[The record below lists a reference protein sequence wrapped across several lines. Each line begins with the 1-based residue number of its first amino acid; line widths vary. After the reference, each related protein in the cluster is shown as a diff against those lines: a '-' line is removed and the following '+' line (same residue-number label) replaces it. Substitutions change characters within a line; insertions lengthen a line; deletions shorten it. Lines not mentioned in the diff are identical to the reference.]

1 MPRTISSKLTL
12 LAGACAL
19 SLAFAP
25 NALAAGGGGGGMG
38 GGGHMG
44 GTMATAPMTAR
55 PMVAPM
61 DHKPLNPAQTDTK
74 SHAPF
79 HALNGPVSTP
89 QPGSTSESSH
99 APQTVTNPSRPQP
112 VTGTRIPPSVPQ
124 QQNIQVDPPPPGH
137 GSVN

>member
-1 MPRTISSKLTL
+1 MPRMISSKLTL

-25 NALAAGGGGGGMG
+25 NALAAGGAGG

-44 GTMATAPMTAR
+44 GTMAAAPMTAR

-61 DHKPLNPAQTDTK
+61 DHKTGPNAQDVK

-79 HALNGPVSTP
+79 NKLNGPASTP
-89 QPGSTSESSH
+89 QPASTSESTHGPVGVSS
-99 APQTVTNPSRPQP
+99 PPSRPQP
-112 VTGTRIPPSVPQ
+112 VTGTRIPPSMPQ
-124 QQNIQVDPPPPGH
+124 QQIQVDPPPPGH

>member
-1 MPRTISSKLTL
+1 MPRTISNRLTL

-25 NALAAGGGGGGMG
+25 NALAAGGGGGMG

-44 GTMATAPMTAR
+44 GTMTTTAPMSAR

-61 DHKPLNPAQTDTK
+61 DHKTGPSAQDLK

-79 HALNGPVSTP
+79 HDLNNPPSP

-112 VTGTRIPPSVPQ
+112 VTGTRIPPSVTQ
-124 QQNIQVDPPPPGH
+124 QHIQTDPPPQGH
-137 GSVN
+137 GSIN

>member
-1 MPRTISSKLTL
+1 MPRMISSKLTL

-19 SLAFAP
+19 GLAFAP
-25 NALAAGGGGGGMG
+25 NALAAGGGGAG
-38 GGGHMG
+38 GGGSHMG
-44 GTMATAPMTAR
+44 GTMAAAPMTAR

-61 DHKPLNPAQTDTK
+61 DHKTGPNAQDVK

-79 HALNGPVSTP
+79 HDLNNPPSP

-124 QQNIQVDPPPPGH
+124 QQKIQVDPPPPGH

>member
-1 MPRTISSKLTL
+1 MPRMISRKLTL

-25 NALAAGGGGGGMG
+25 NALAAGGGGAGG

-61 DHKPLNPAQTDTK
+61 DHKTGPNAQDVKTHTPLSGSA
-74 SHAPF
+74 
-79 HALNGPVSTP
+79 STP
-89 QPGSTSESSH
+89 QPASTSESTHGPVGVSS
-99 APQTVTNPSRPQP
+99 PPSRPEP

-124 QQNIQVDPPPPGH
+124 QQKIQVDPPPPGH